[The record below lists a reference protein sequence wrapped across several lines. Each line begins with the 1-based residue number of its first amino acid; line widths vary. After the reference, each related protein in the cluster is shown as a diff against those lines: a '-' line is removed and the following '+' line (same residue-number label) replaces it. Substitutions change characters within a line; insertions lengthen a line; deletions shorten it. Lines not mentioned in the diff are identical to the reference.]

1 MTPLAVDPGALD
13 RAGADLLSA
22 GDSLGW
28 VVSTLTLAL
37 SGCAGMAGDDP
48 GGARLGRSYD
58 GSAAKLVEAMVVT
71 RSGLCNLGTGVRM
84 SAHNYSL
91 AEAGSDIGGQSKSL
105 PAPPP
110 IEPLVVGSP
119 PSSVGSGS
127 DAPPGWGWV
136 DPFIGMIWPT
146 GDSAKL
152 RTAAAAWVA
161 AGTKFGLAE
170 FQGTAGAMEA
180 VRTQQIPEGT
190 AIEAAISDAYGSTTG
205 IVDQCQQIAAQLT
218 NYAAELD
225 KVHAAILDLLA
236 RICDPLTGIKEVWD
250 VLTDNDEDE
259 IKKIADDIRTV
270 VDNFTAEADALRS
283 QLAAVL
289 ERATTVI
296 TAMGEY
302 AVKHWD
308 PFSHAVGRAMNQ
320 LGQRFKGIAEEAGG
334 TLKGLWEVSQVRAVV
349 DPVGWSNSM
358 NEVSKGIA
366 PLVGA
371 AGEHGP
377 AVSQAWRQLG
387 DDLTHWDDWKTN
399 PLEAYGKSEFD
410 LATMFLPGG
419 SVSKLGKMG
428 TAARDAVGLRKP
440 PMLEPLAPRHVVP
453 PDAAPREP
461 APQRLPGEAR
471 PAPAPVGTTPPRGP
485 TEAKAPLPHGS
496 EVGPTPR
503 SKDASHPPPAPEPA
517 AERPPLYGEPG
528 GHPAVEIPGTPPWL
542 TISGHGAYDP
552 ADAYMTVPRAT
563 TITLYAV
570 HGSTITD
577 DLGNLI
583 EAGGD
588 TSGVYSHI
596 FHSGE
601 KVPNYTIYPPDDLNV
616 VGTPLTVTNPTL
628 LSELIETNMG
638 DVRLATCPFDETRP
652 TDLVYD
658 VSGIFDESTGIFTP
672 YGGID
677 IDDG

>member
-236 RICDPLTGIKEVWD
+236 RICD
-250 VLTDNDEDE
+250 
-259 IKKIADDIRTV
+259 
-270 VDNFTAEADALRS
+270 
-283 QLAAVL
+283 
-289 ERATTVI
+289 
-296 TAMGEY
+296 
-302 AVKHWD
+302 
-308 PFSHAVGRAMNQ
+308 
-320 LGQRFKGIAEEAGG
+320 
-334 TLKGLWEVSQVRAVV
+334 
-349 DPVGWSNSM
+349 
-358 NEVSKGIA
+358 
-366 PLVGA
+366 
-371 AGEHGP
+371 
-377 AVSQAWRQLG
+377 
-387 DDLTHWDDWKTN
+387 
-399 PLEAYGKSEFD
+399 
-410 LATMFLPGG
+410 
-419 SVSKLGKMG
+419 
-428 TAARDAVGLRKP
+428 
-440 PMLEPLAPRHVVP
+440 
-453 PDAAPREP
+453 
-461 APQRLPGEAR
+461 
-471 PAPAPVGTTPPRGP
+471 
-485 TEAKAPLPHGS
+485 
-496 EVGPTPR
+496 
-503 SKDASHPPPAPEPA
+503 
-517 AERPPLYGEPG
+517 
-528 GHPAVEIPGTPPWL
+528 
-542 TISGHGAYDP
+542 
-552 ADAYMTVPRAT
+552 
-563 TITLYAV
+563 
-570 HGSTITD
+570 
-577 DLGNLI
+577 
-583 EAGGD
+583 
-588 TSGVYSHI
+588 
-596 FHSGE
+596 
-601 KVPNYTIYPPDDLNV
+601 
-616 VGTPLTVTNPTL
+616 
-628 LSELIETNMG
+628 
-638 DVRLATCPFDETRP
+638 
-652 TDLVYD
+652 
-658 VSGIFDESTGIFTP
+658 
-672 YGGID
+672 
-677 IDDG
+677 